1 MDTAHRIPPRSV
13 LSIAGLLA
21 LALWASPVGAQT
33 PPASGT
39 DPAPGATGGSPGVG
53 VSVTPPSAPAV
64 PPSAPKPWGFGFEQ
78 AIPTEPAVPR
88 EDHGERTRTF
98 YQPNFVN
105 GAVRTTRTSRT
116 SGIRYGLSGWTSSRI
131 PWDDRESSG
140 FPAIGFTIEWGV
152 PMEPPAEPA
161 KPAQR

>member
-1 MDTAHRIPPRSV
+1 MKTARRIPSLSV
-13 LSIAGLLA
+13 LSASGLLA
-21 LALWASPVGAQT
+21 MTIWASPAVAQT
-33 PPASGT
+33 LPASGT
-39 DPAPGATGGSPGVG
+39 NPEPVATGGSPGVG
-53 VSVTPPSAPAV
+53 VSVTPPSGPAV
-64 PPSAPKPWGFGFEQ
+64 PPSAPQPWGFGFEQ
-78 AIPTEPAVPR
+78 AIPTEPAIPR

-105 GAVRTTRTSRT
+105 GAVKTTRTSRT

-140 FPAIGFTIEWGV
+140 FPAVGFTIEWGV

-161 KPAQR
+161 TPGQR